1 MIRAVFTAISVPCF
15 AQPDYYITT
24 VRICQG
30 VFQNFFKF
38 FSTFFKPFSLTP
50 CRADVKHIIS
60 HSVHFVKYLF
70 KSFFNFFRD
79 SLCAVLFAVARSVDS
94 LHIIA
99 LSFSFVNPFLTS
111 FFGLELQATM
121 HKERASHL
129 CNLPKKWLIL
139 IPNRGVGR
147 ILNAHF
153 PRFQI
158 LQAAIGVLR
167 DHPHTPRGR
176 SVHHE
181 GLDEPIVYI

>member
-24 VRICQG
+24 VRVCQG

-79 SLCAVLFAVARSVDS
+79 FFEAVSRGRPLVDS

-99 LSFSFVNPFLTS
+99 LPPPFVNSFLES
-111 FFGLELQATM
+111 FFGLAEEAVLYKRRAWFLYTM
-121 HKERASHL
+121 PKYWRFSPSNRRKSRSSPPFSRGDRSNERPPPACGSDRRKR
-129 CNLPKKWLIL
+129 P
-139 IPNRGVGR
+139 GR
-147 ILNAHF
+147 TYRR
-153 PRFQI
+153 PR
-158 LQAAIGVLR
+158 
-167 DHPHTPRGR
+167 
-176 SVHHE
+176 
-181 GLDEPIVYI
+181 